1 VQKAPKGLPE
11 AFVMG
16 ESFIGKDNVALVLG
30 DNIFEDDLS
39 EIIKKFKKGGHIVAK
54 KVPDPERFGVVK
66 FDNKGKVLKIVEKPK
81 EWISDYAIPGF
92 YVFDNR
98 VVEVA
103 KKLKPSDR
111 IETEIVDLFNY
122 YFKKGELRVSVCEG
136 EWLDAGTFDALLEA
150 SRIVKDKEIYKNFH
164 PIINKAIT
172 EFNAE
177 LKDMA
182 KKRLANSW
190 GK

>member
-1 VQKAPKGLPE
+1 
-11 AFVMG
+11 
-16 ESFIGKDNVALVLG
+16 
-30 DNIFEDDLS
+30 
-39 EIIKKFKKGGHIVAK
+39 VAK

-66 FDNKGKVLKIVEKPK
+66 FDEKGRVLKIVEKPK

-98 VVEVA
+98 VVNLA
-103 KKLKPSDR
+103 KKLRPSDR
-111 IETEIVDLFNY
+111 VETEIVDIFNY
-122 YFKKGELRVSVCEG
+122 YFKKKELKVSICEG

-150 SRIVKDKEIYKNFH
+150 SWIVREKEIYKNFH
-164 PIINKAIT
+164 PVINKAIA

-182 KKRLANSW
+182 KKKLANSW